1 MRNRPRRG
9 GRGGL
14 GCSDAWKRRA
24 VWSGRDHW
32 EFWNPRGTRGG
43 RDDRGG
49 ADTLF
54 VLPLIFLMLLGILQ
68 YGFWA
73 HAHHRAQA
81 VATEALAA
89 ARAFGSS
96 AGEGRAR
103 GHALAED
110 LGGTVLRDVRVRVE
124 RGDATTSTRVDGTAI
139 SLVPGWNPS
148 VSTTLSG
155 PTEHVDGAAR

>member
-1 MRNRPRRG
+1 MKRG
-9 GRGGL
+9 LGWGSRGGL
-14 GCSDAWKRRA
+14 GHRDVWNRRD
-24 VWSGRDHW
+24 G
-32 EFWNPRGTRGG
+32 RGG
-43 RDDRGG
+43 RDDKGG

-54 VLPLIFLMLLGILQ
+54 VIPLMFVMLLGILQ
-68 YGFWA
+68 YGLWA

-103 GHALAED
+103 GNALAED
-110 LGGTVLRDVRVRVE
+110 LGGTILRNVSVRVQ

-139 SLVPGWNPS
+139 SLVPGWDPS

>member
-1 MRNRPRRG
+1 M
-9 GRGGL
+9 
-14 GCSDAWKRRA
+14 
-24 VWSGRDHW
+24 
-32 EFWNPRGTRGG
+32 
-43 RDDRGG
+43 
-49 ADTLF
+49 F
-54 VLPLIFLMLLGILQ
+54 VIPLMFLMLLGILQ
-68 YGFWA
+68 YGLWT

-103 GHALAED
+103 GHAMAED
-110 LGGTVLRDVRVRVE
+110 MGGTILRDVQVRVE
-124 RGDATTSTRVDGTAI
+124 RGDATTSTSVDGTAI

>member
-1 MRNRPRRG
+1 MRSGPRRDG
-9 GRGGL
+9 KDSRDSREDRDL
-14 GCSDAWKRRA
+14 RDLRERRSA
-24 VWSGRDHW
+24 RDS
-32 EFWNPRGTRGG
+32 

-54 VLPLIFLMLLGILQ
+54 VIPLMFLMLLGILQ
-68 YGFWA
+68 YGLWA

-103 GHALAED
+103 GHALAEG
-110 LGGTVLRDVRVRVE
+110 LGGTILRDVRVRVE
-124 RGDATTSTRVDGTAI
+124 RGDATTRTRVDGTAI
-139 SLVPGWNPS
+139 TLVPGWNPT